1 MRNSRK
7 DVDSRQLNILNLVR
21 EQGEVRSED
30 IAKRYSISMMTVRRD
45 LQLLEERR
53 LLKRTHGGAVSF
65 EKGYSLDGI
74 SADVTRCRNKIS
86 EYAATLV
93 ETGNHIFINGSRT
106 ALNLLKYVRDKNV
119 MVCTN
124 NGWALGEEYP
134 GGVNVKFT
142 GGEARDMIMVGELT
156 MRNLLELTVD
166 KTFLGCASVYD
177 DGKFQYNI
185 PNEIGINEAMIS
197 RTRNELFILA
207 DHTKIKRQEHR
218 DDSYGSCSYER
229 ALTLVTDEAAD
240 PIVIEKLR
248 QYGMKIVLVPLD

>member
-21 EQGEVRSED
+21 EQGEIRSED

-45 LQLLEERR
+45 LQLLEERK
-53 LLKRTHGGAVSF
+53 LLRRTHGGAVSF
-65 EKGYSLDGI
+65 EKGDSLNGLSEDI
-74 SADVTRCRNKIS
+74 TRCRNKIS
-86 EYAATLV
+86 EYASTLV
-93 ETGNHIFINGSRT
+93 ESGDSIFINGSRT
-106 ALNLLKYVRDKNV
+106 ALNLLKYINDKNV

-124 NGWALGEEYP
+124 NGWAIGEDYS
-134 GGVNVKFT
+134 GGVNIKLA
-142 GGEARDMIMVGELT
+142 GGEVRDNILVGELT
-156 MRNLLELTVD
+156 MRNLLEMTAD

-207 DHTKIKRQEHR
+207 DHTKLKRQEHR

-240 PIVIEKLR
+240 PYVIEKLR